1 MSFFEHKSYTF
12 IRMVA
17 KVDPK
22 VPEMDMSLGNWIYN
36 TRSMLHFPF
45 TVVVVA
51 TLLIAGTFAET
62 SSRKSLEA
70 LDSTLGRVILF
81 IVPMF
86 IAYAIDWPSG
96 VLAATVALIV
106 FAKLQKGDDDE
117 GFMDSSDSDNSDVTT
132 KIVSSSH
139 RWFVEKILGESPV
152 AISSDRIR
160 TTAVQ
165 GETQRSSSSSS
176 SASETSGSSP
186 AHSSTFSF
194 SSSSNK

>member
-1 MSFFEHKSYTF
+1 
-12 IRMVA
+12 MVA

-51 TLLIAGTFAET
+51 ALLVAGTFAET

-70 LDSTLGRVILF
+70 LDSNLGRVILF
-81 IVPMF
+81 ILPML
-86 IAYAIDWPSG
+86 IAYMIDWSTG

-106 FAKLQKGDDDE
+106 FAKLQRGDDDE
-117 GFMDSSDSDNSDVTT
+117 GFMDSSDSDKSDVTT
-132 KIVSSSH
+132 KIISNSH

-160 TTAVQ
+160 TSAVQ
-165 GETQRSSSSSS
+165 GETQRSSSSS

-186 AHSSTFSF
+186 GHSSTFSF